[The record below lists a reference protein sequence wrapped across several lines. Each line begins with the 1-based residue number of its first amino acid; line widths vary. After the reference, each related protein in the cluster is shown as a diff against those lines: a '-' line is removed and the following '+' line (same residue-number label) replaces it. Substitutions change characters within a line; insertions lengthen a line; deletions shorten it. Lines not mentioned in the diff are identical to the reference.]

1 MSCIYKRK
9 DSRYYWWT
17 THYKGKKI
25 RKSTK
30 MTHRALAMKI
40 RTIWDYK
47 LMIGDIDFLGRSNRT
62 IMDNHRFILEYLKFV
77 ERRKSENTL
86 AITKGV
92 LYKFQEFLD
101 NRNINYLS
109 DIKIKTID
117 DFIDWL
123 QVSPKTKKN
132 YVSIIRLM
140 FEKAIKDEMTNTNPA
155 KYATLPKIISG
166 MRHRPLGPID
176 IKIIFDGAGK
186 WYLYYSFLYYTGLRA
201 GDVAILKYG
210 NIDLDRKAIIGLV
223 RKSRRIHKFPLADR
237 LIDQIPNSKYGDAPI
252 FPGLFTDNG
261 RELNGKLAMP
271 RKHLQ
276 SLLTTNGRPKADLH
290 SFRVTYNNN
299 LRDQGIP
306 IQDRQI
312 LLAHSSSETT
322 KIYTHPNFEL
332 AKRYVNLIPNI
343 S

>member
-1 MSCIYKRK
+1 MSCIYQRK
-9 DSRYYWWT
+9 DSQYYWWT
-17 THYKGKKI
+17 THFNGKKI

-30 MTHRALAMKI
+30 MTQRGLAIKI
-40 RTIWDYK
+40 KTIWDYK
-47 LMIGDIDFLGRSNRT
+47 LMIGDFEFLGRSNRT
-62 IMDNHRFILEYLKFV
+62 IMDIHKFILEYLKFV

-86 AITKGV
+86 TITIGV

-117 DFIDWL
+117 DFIDWIL
-123 QVSPKTKKN
+123 VSPKTKKN
-132 YVSIIRLM
+132 YISIIRLM

-155 KYATLPKIISG
+155 KYATLPKIIST
-166 MRHRPLGPID
+166 MRHRPLGPMD
-176 IKIIFDGAGK
+176 IKVIFNGAGK

-201 GDVAILKYG
+201 GDVAMLKYG
-210 NIDLDRKAIIGLV
+210 NINIDKKAIIGLV
-223 RKSRRIHKFPLADR
+223 RKSRRIHEFPMADH
-237 LIDQIPNSKYGDAPI
+237 LIDQISNSKDGDVTI
-252 FPGLFTDNG
+252 FPELFTDN
-261 RELNGKLAMP
+261 EKALNGRLAKP

-276 SLLTTNGRPKADLH
+276 SLLKMNGRPKADLH

-332 AKRYVNLIPNI
+332 AKKYVNMIPNI
-343 S
+343 D